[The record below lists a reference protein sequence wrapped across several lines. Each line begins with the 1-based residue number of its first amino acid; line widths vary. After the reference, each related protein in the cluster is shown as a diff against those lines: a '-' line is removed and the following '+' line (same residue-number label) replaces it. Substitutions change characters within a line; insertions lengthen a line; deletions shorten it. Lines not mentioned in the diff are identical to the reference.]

1 MKFVPVNVD
10 TINEYACTMKKSK
23 WLAYLDEF
31 IASDNL
37 EVEVVDDLGEYRSTT
52 AICSSIRNA
61 IKRFGYNVQVICR
74 KGHVFLLKPKSVLYC
89 E

>member
-10 TINEYACTMKKSK
+10 VINAYACTMKKSK

-37 EVEVVDDLGEYRSTT
+37 EVEVVDDLGEYRNAT
-52 AICSSIRNA
+52 AIYSSIRNS
-61 IKRFGYNVQVICR
+61 IKRFGYHVQVICR

>member
-10 TINEYACTMKKSK
+10 TINEYGCNMKKSK

-37 EVEVVDDLGEYRSTT
+37 EVEVVNDLHEYHSST

-61 IKRFGYNVQVICR
+61 VKRFGYHVQVICR
-74 KGHVFLLKPKSVLYC
+74 KGHVFLLKPDSVRYC

>member
-10 TINEYACTMKKSK
+10 TINAYGCTMKKSK

-31 IASDNL
+31 IASSNL
-37 EVEVVDDLGEYRSTT
+37 EVEVVDDLGEYRSSA